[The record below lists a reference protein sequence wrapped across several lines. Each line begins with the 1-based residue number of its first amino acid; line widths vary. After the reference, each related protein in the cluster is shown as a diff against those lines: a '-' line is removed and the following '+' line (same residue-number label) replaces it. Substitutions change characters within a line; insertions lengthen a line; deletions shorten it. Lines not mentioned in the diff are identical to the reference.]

1 MEKTIHAQFLV
12 DDKGKKSSVVLPVEE
27 YNSILE
33 NSKEL
38 EKINALLV
46 RLIATLPS
54 KDKSPREFQKVVA
67 KILQS
72 SKSIESSLNLEYK
85 ETILQT
91 LKTLQQLSAQKF
103 GISEEEK
110 STKEEIFEGIKQGFK
125 EANLIREGKL
135 KAKSMEQLL
144 DEL

>member
-46 RLIATLPS
+46 RLVATLPS
-54 KDKSPREFQKVVA
+54 KDKSPKEFQKVVA
-67 KILQS
+67 KILKS

-85 ETILQT
+85 EAILQT

-103 GISEEEK
+103 GMSEEEPP
-110 STKEEIFEGIKQGFK
+110 KEEILAGIKQGFR
-125 EANLIREGKL
+125 EAKLIQEGKL
-135 KAKSMEQLL
+135 KAKSMKELL